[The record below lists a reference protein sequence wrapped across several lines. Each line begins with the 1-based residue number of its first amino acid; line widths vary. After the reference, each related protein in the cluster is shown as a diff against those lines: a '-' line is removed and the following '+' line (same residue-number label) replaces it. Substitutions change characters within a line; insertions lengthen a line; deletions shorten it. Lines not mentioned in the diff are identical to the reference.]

1 MFAKPDKYVDA
12 FDKKIAPTMAIE
24 RYKRQFVQA
33 MEGVEKA
40 RAKLESMLEKNQAW
54 PGDEELEAELD
65 QRVAMISNGN
75 AMIDKGMKLLEEFAN
90 KSKSFD
96 EKMVKRRTT
105 IKDAVT
111 KAFPRLEAKLGEIEV
126 RNQTE
131 LGRINL
137 ENERLSEENGQL
149 RAVAGKSLG
158 AAEVSAQLQ
167 EFLEGRLNAPVID
180 PAASAE
186 LEKAILKLTLE
197 KSQLEDK
204 IKNLESHHQ
213 QILELKNKRIE
224 DYSAEKT
231 KLDKQISS
239 ATKEAGKSTA
249 ALEKLNGELTSKN
262 SKIEKLEA
270 ELTKQTELV
279 KKESDRVNKL
289 QTAFDVALA
298 EKQNKINELEAPR
311 TANPVDV
318 AKQREAF
325 MDYQQLKHDKVK
337 LTRKCERLDEELE
350 TLKEERAS
358 LKREID
364 RLTPMENEVGSLR
377 QETASLEQ
385 QRGTLQTRVD
395 DLIPIANQVGGLQ
408 QEVERLK
415 VFEIQATNLAGEK
428 WILQTEVG
436 RLKPFE
442 SQAVDLAGDKET
454 LQTEVE
460 RLKPF
465 ESQAMDLAADKG
477 NLQTEVERLK
487 PFESQ
492 ATNLAADK
500 QKLQAEVARL
510 TSFENTAAT
519 LQVEVSRLTPFEKKV
534 ATLEAEKKKLEESI
548 ETSNSAWRSLN
559 NIFGHALIKE
569 EKLKNEVKRLEP
581 FEDDVKRLTEE
592 NSHLQTKN
600 QKLEQDVL
608 ETNSRLNTQYQQQ
621 LDSYVSQK
629 DEQCKK
635 DVEKVQGEYNQCFTN
650 YSRWKD
656 YAGRLKEE
664 KKGLEDE
671 NGQLKEQQE
680 TSKNKITELQSQN
693 GDLVSKVSEL
703 QNVQQDL
710 VRMKNDLAEIKQN
723 EKLFNDGRIEV
734 VGLKNQVRQLKEDKQ
749 KMVDRA
755 DYDRLAKSYE
765 SCAGTLAAEK
775 EKVKKAGV
783 TITNL
788 TNSQR
793 IDKENL
799 QGQIAALKKDAVDPA
814 VYNRLKAEKDRMVE
828 TAEYD
833 RVRRELA
840 QLRLE
845 KEKMVQTTEYDRVRQ
860 ELAQL
865 RLEKEKMIDTTL
877 YNELKDEL
885 EKVRSEKDSMA
896 DSAVYN
902 QLKVELEQVR
912 SEKENM
918 VDSAVYNRLRDE
930 HALCSRAPQTP
941 QIPRES
947 ISRSSST
954 SSNIRG
960 ASPSPGSYA
969 SPYARQPETP
979 TGSMTRQLS
988 AASIGSSR
996 SPSIGPSDRRPS
1008 LPNVPLAF
1016 GTVAV
1021 QQSPS
1026 GPSAFGTSI
1035 VQQRL
1040 NPPPAFGTT
1049 ILQQSYNA
1057 PPPFG
1062 TVTNPPQQPAGQFGG
1077 PPAFGNMA
1085 NNPQPNQFGGPL
1097 RGYNFLISGRLGEGQ
1112 LTQNVAAELFAKME
1126 AQISAWNSQIG
1137 KPSWSVPSSSSA
1149 ARCVDTRRAGLSA
1162 AKAPP
1167 ANDPHEAIACR
1178 RCIGKKQLCVLIGLR
1193 GPVIV
1198 PLPHSERSANLT
1210 LLDQGYYI
1218 KL

>member
-1 MFAKPDKYVDA
+1 
-12 FDKKIAPTMAIE
+12 
-24 RYKRQFVQA
+24 
-33 MEGVEKA
+33 
-40 RAKLESMLEKNQAW
+40 
-54 PGDEELEAELD
+54 
-65 QRVAMISNGN
+65 
-75 AMIDKGMKLLEEFAN
+75 
-90 KSKSFD
+90 
-96 EKMVKRRTT
+96 
-105 IKDAVT
+105 
-111 KAFPRLEAKLGEIEV
+111 
-126 RNQTE
+126 
-131 LGRINL
+131 
-137 ENERLSEENGQL
+137 
-149 RAVAGKSLG
+149 
-158 AAEVSAQLQ
+158 
-167 EFLEGRLNAPVID
+167 
-180 PAASAE
+180 
-186 LEKAILKLTLE
+186 
-197 KSQLEDK
+197 
-204 IKNLESHHQ
+204 
-213 QILELKNKRIE
+213 
-224 DYSAEKT
+224 
-231 KLDKQISS
+231 
-239 ATKEAGKSTA
+239 
-249 ALEKLNGELTSKN
+249 
-262 SKIEKLEA
+262 
-270 ELTKQTELV
+270 
-279 KKESDRVNKL
+279 
-289 QTAFDVALA
+289 
-298 EKQNKINELEAPR
+298 
-311 TANPVDV
+311 
-318 AKQREAF
+318 
-325 MDYQQLKHDKVK
+325 
-337 LTRKCERLDEELE
+337 
-350 TLKEERAS
+350 
-358 LKREID
+358 
-364 RLTPMENEVGSLR
+364 
-377 QETASLEQ
+377 
-385 QRGTLQTRVD
+385 
-395 DLIPIANQVGGLQ
+395 
-408 QEVERLK
+408 
-415 VFEIQATNLAGEK
+415 
-428 WILQTEVG
+428 
-436 RLKPFE
+436 
-442 SQAVDLAGDKET
+442 
-454 LQTEVE
+454 
-460 RLKPF
+460 
-465 ESQAMDLAADKG
+465 
-477 NLQTEVERLK
+477 
-487 PFESQ
+487 
-492 ATNLAADK
+492 
-500 QKLQAEVARL
+500 
-510 TSFENTAAT
+510 
-519 LQVEVSRLTPFEKKV
+519 
-534 ATLEAEKKKLEESI
+534 
-548 ETSNSAWRSLN
+548 
-559 NIFGHALIKE
+559 
-569 EKLKNEVKRLEP
+569 
-581 FEDDVKRLTEE
+581 
-592 NSHLQTKN
+592 
-600 QKLEQDVL
+600 
-608 ETNSRLNTQYQQQ
+608 
-621 LDSYVSQK
+621 
-629 DEQCKK
+629 
-635 DVEKVQGEYNQCFTN
+635 
-650 YSRWKD
+650 
-656 YAGRLKEE
+656 LKEE